1 MRFILYT
8 EYRIY
13 ASAKAHSMMSPGAIR
28 MISYEPIFRT
38 LKARGITAYRLGKMG
53 FPMTTYYS
61 IKRGRHISTQT
72 IDALC
77 ELLGCGVEDILEFKP
92 NTDK

>member
-1 MRFILYT
+1 
-8 EYRIY
+8 
-13 ASAKAHSMMSPGAIR
+13 MMSMGAMP
-28 MISYEPIFRT
+28 MISYEPFFKT

-72 IDALC
+72 IDSLC
-77 ELLGCGVEDILEFKP
+77 ELLDCNVEDILEHTP
-92 NTDK
+92 NTQK